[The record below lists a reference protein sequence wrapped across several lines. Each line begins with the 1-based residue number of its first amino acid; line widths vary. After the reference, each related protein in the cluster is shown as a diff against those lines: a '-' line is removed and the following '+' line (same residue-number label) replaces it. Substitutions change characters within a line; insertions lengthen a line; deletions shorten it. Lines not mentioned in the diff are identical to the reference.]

1 MRSENGHKIKLL
13 KLMEL
18 FRQETDENNPMLAT
32 AICERLAARGVPCDR
47 RTLSRDIKVLN
58 ENGYEVMSTM
68 IGHEKAYYVV
78 DRSFDVPEIKILID
92 AVQAASFVTEK
103 KSTEL
108 VEKIAALGG
117 AHRAEI
123 LKQSIVCFNTRKHS
137 NESIY
142 YNVDRLEEAIYKNKK
157 VIFLYYDLNEHG
169 EKVYRRD
176 GHHYV
181 VEPIA
186 LVFNEDNY
194 YLTCY
199 SSRHDGTSNYR
210 VDRMSAV
217 EIIDE
222 DITEKAMELRSSV
235 AGYTEQVF
243 KMYGGEEAK
252 VTLEFSD
259 KLIGVVYDKFGE
271 NVKMVRTGEHTIVA
285 SVDVRISPT
294 FWGWLFQF
302 TDQMKILSPA
312 NVAEEYKAQVK
323 KIL

>member
-1 MRSENGHKIKLL
+1 MAETNIKKIKLL
-13 KLMEL
+13 RLMEI
-18 FRQETDENNPMLAT
+18 FRQETDEDNPMLAT
-32 AICERLAARGVPCDR
+32 TVCKRLEEKGVMCDR
-47 RTLSRDIKVLN
+47 RTLTRDIAILN
-58 ENGYEVMSTM
+58 EFGYEIMSTM
-68 IGHEKAYYVV
+68 VGHEKAYYVV

-92 AVQAASFVTEK
+92 AVQAASFITEK
-103 KSTEL
+103 KATEL

-123 LKQSIVCFNTRKHS
+123 LKQSIVCFNSRKHS

-169 EKVYRRD
+169 ERVYRRD

-210 VDRMSAV
+210 VDKMSAV

-222 DITEKAMELRSSV
+222 DITEKAMELRASV

-252 VTLEFSD
+252 ITLEFSD
-259 KLIGVVYDKFGE
+259 KLIGVVYDRCSYNDRG
-271 NVKMVRTGEHTIVA
+271 RG
-285 SVDVRISPT
+285 
-294 FWGWLFQF
+294 
-302 TDQMKILSPA
+302 
-312 NVAEEYKAQVK
+312 
-323 KIL
+323 